1 MAPRPMPPP
10 QVDLENDDNE
20 VHPDEAVDFDSDDEL
35 SGDEALPHRT
45 GVHGRTDRYRSALEM
60 LRLEEI
66 AKRIEGAIEVL
77 SEKFSLDVANLVYYM
92 TLLQGEEADTGR
104 IRYARTAFLHS
115 DRFPFMVRK
124 WRRGRDRVHGK
135 GYSTQAAR
143 RLLDKWSVENVN
155 VLINREMREL
165 APVMRAP
172 IKDLTADKLLELNL
186 QDLASTIKLKAPV
199 LWDVLHS
206 ASSTP
211 AQLDRNSYK
220 DHTASIVMMASTC
233 CYGRSHKRCRLQQF
247 NSVYFK
253 ASGLA
258 AKVHN
263 TTHAYGI
270 TMSHSWVYHLVDKLS
285 DDAKRQQRE
294 DVAIYPIFLSQDN
307 LNLGF
312 HVYEQRTTNQHH
324 FESGTAATLFVIPDL
339 NVVWPERKAYQQHR
353 IANVDKFITAVGI
366 QKLELAAAPRLRLH
380 AIHHVLKFLTGTVAF
395 DFDSYEHK
403 HSPIFTHPAPTHQLP
418 IGKAHAVHQYV
429 LDTVHIESASQ
440 EGTRQCID
448 EWMKQ
453 LKLDGP
459 EETLRNHP
467 VFQHLL
473 VWIGDQLTTVRVR
486 SIKKDRSE
494 DFNFVQRFDQLVE
507 IFGWFH
513 AQLAEEHSFHKQYY
527 KSMDLFGLRHGFE
540 LLRRKGLHSPS
551 VKGPFHHGM
560 QEALWHIAEARFRD
574 LWCVVAKVTK
584 LSDLR
589 SLLPNQLHDLA
600 ARIVDNYAST
610 AALQLQKQLPVE
622 EQDDVLMQGI
632 LFCRDL
638 LNYIELDDSMK
649 TGDVGRMEDLLPRLL
664 FRFNGGSS
672 SNYAIE
678 LLELLQGLQHEW
690 PPELRSFI
698 LRYCW
703 LANTTGQEGRFL
715 AFDML
720 QEHNIRDIKH
730 TFAVHGPFSTWEYI
744 KKLSASIP
752 AQRRIKDHVKAEFNH
767 FRRGKSHTTPEWEKD
782 VAGLQE
788 SYRVN
793 STHVYRPGRHTAS
806 SPLDYISL
814 GGDHKKLT
822 ATIRRWKKS
831 QLHRAHMY

>member
-1 MAPRPMPPP
+1 
-10 QVDLENDDNE
+10 
-20 VHPDEAVDFDSDDEL
+20 
-35 SGDEALPHRT
+35 
-45 GVHGRTDRYRSALEM
+45 
-60 LRLEEI
+60 
-66 AKRIEGAIEVL
+66 
-77 SEKFSLDVANLVYYM
+77 M

-115 DRFPFMVRK
+115 DRFPFMVCK
-124 WRRGRDRVHGK
+124 WRRGCNRMHGK
-135 GYSTQAAR
+135 EYSTQAAHR
-143 RLLDKWSVENVN
+143 SLDKWSMENVN

-186 QDLASTIKLKAPV
+186 QDFASTIKLKAPV

-206 ASSTP
+206 ASPTP
-211 AQLDRNSYK
+211 AQLDRNSYN
-220 DHTASIVMMASTC
+220 DHTA
-233 CYGRSHKRCRLQQF
+233 H

-258 AKVHN
+258 AKAHS

-270 TMSHSWVYHLVDKLS
+270 TMSHSW
-285 DDAKRQQRE
+285 RE

-307 LNLGF
+307 INLGF
-312 HVYEQRTTNQHH
+312 HVYKQRTTNQHH
-324 FESGTAATLFVIPDL
+324 FNSGTAATLFVIADL

-403 HSPIFTHPAPTHQLP
+403 HSPIFTRPAPTHQLP
-418 IGKAHAVHQYV
+418 IGKAHAVRQYV
-429 LDTVHIESASQ
+429 LNTVHIESVSQ

-494 DFNFVQRFDQLVE
+494 DFNFIQRFDQLVE

-540 LLRRKGLHSPS
+540 LLKRKGLHSPS
-551 VKGPFHHGM
+551 VK
-560 QEALWHIAEARFRD
+560 ALHIAEARFRD

-632 LFCRDL
+632 LFCRNL

-703 LANTTGQEGRFL
+703 LANTTGQEGRFF

-744 KKLSASIP
+744 KKISAAIP
-752 AQRRIKDHVKAEFNH
+752 AQWRIKDHVEAEFSH
-767 FRRGKSHTTPEWEKD
+767 FQRGKSHTTPEWEKD

-788 SYRVN
+788 SYRV
-793 STHVYRPGRHTAS
+793 V
-806 SPLDYISL
+806 
-814 GGDHKKLT
+814 
-822 ATIRRWKKS
+822 TIRSS
-831 QLHRAHMY
+831 QLQFVAGR